1 MGHELLEMKGM
12 DKNNLHLLMMKF
24 NWEKV
29 NDFLMV
35 PVALSSRVVLV
46 ILLTPTPGVFL
57 VFVFFFQG
65 VLTHVPPSLKIS
77 YDGYCLCGELNV
89 NCS

>member
-1 MGHELLEMKGM
+1 MGGSVVGHELLEMKGM
-12 DKNNLHLLMMKF
+12 GKNNLHLLMMKF

-57 VFVFFFQG
+57 VFVFFFSG
-65 VLTHVPPSLKIS
+65 GFNTCSTKLK
-77 YDGYCLCGELNV
+77 DKL
-89 NCS
+89 